1 MKAKIEFT
9 IEAPTDCT
17 EEQFKEWIEY
27 ELSYSNEID
36 VSNPLCD
43 YDFVIRQESPTR
55 PAITILDK

>member
-17 EEQFKEWIEY
+17 EEQFKEWINYSMEY
-27 ELSYSNEID
+27 ID
-36 VSNPLCD
+36 KIDISNPL
-43 YDFVIRQESPTR
+43 YLYYFTIRQKNATS